1 MKQPR
6 VLIISPAVANA
17 NNGNWQTARR
27 WSCML
32 RPAFHITVAQAW
44 NGEPFDVMLAL
55 HARRSADSIAAWA
68 QAQGVTANARGLG
81 VVLTGTDLY
90 RDIQTDAMAQA
101 SLRFA
106 KHLVVLQECGPD
118 ALPHTLRLKT
128 RVIFQS
134 AGSRKPVQKTRQ
146 HLRAVMVG
154 HLRDEKS
161 PQTLFEAA
169 RILKDS
175 PDILIDHIGESLDA
189 SLGSQARAT
198 AAACPGYRW
207 LGGLSHETTRRH
219 IQRAHLLVHT
229 SRMEG
234 GAHVIMEAV
243 CSGTTGCVEVTRLQ
257 FDPSIISL
265 TQILQVFFDI
275 HDPTTL
281 NRQGADVGT
290 QYRSGVYYENA
301 AQAQT
306 ARDVIAKIEREQ
318 KINIVTE
325 VLPLERYQ
333 AAEDYH
339 QDYLA
344 NNPRQPYC
352 QMVAAPKLAK
362 ARQTFKHLLK

>member
-1 MKQPR
+1 
-6 VLIISPAVANA
+6 
-17 NNGNWQTARR
+17 
-27 WSCML
+27 ML

-44 NGEPFDVMLAL
+44 NGDPFDVMLAL

-68 QAQGVTANARGLG
+68 QAQGVTATARGLG

-219 IQRAHLLVHT
+219 IQRAHLLVHP

-243 CSGTTGCVEVTRLQ
+243 CSGTPVLASRIAGNVGMLGEDYPGYFAHGDAQGLADLLVRCREDQTAPDPDTLYAKLEDRCARRVPLFAPETERAALTRLVN
-257 FDPSIISL
+257 D
-265 TQILQVFFDI
+265 
-275 HDPTTL
+275 
-281 NRQGADVGT
+281 
-290 QYRSGVYYENA
+290 
-301 AQAQT
+301 
-306 ARDVIAKIEREQ
+306 
-318 KINIVTE
+318 
-325 VLPLERYQ
+325 
-333 AAEDYH
+333 
-339 QDYLA
+339 
-344 NNPRQPYC
+344 
-352 QMVAAPKLAK
+352 
-362 ARQTFKHLLK
+362 LLK

>member
-27 WSCML
+27 WSRML
-32 RPAFHITVAQAW
+32 RPAFHVTVAQAW
-44 NGEPFDVMLAL
+44 NGEPFDVVLAL

-68 QAQGVTANARGLG
+68 QAQGVTATARGLG

-219 IQRAHLLVHT
+219 IQRAHLLVHP

-243 CSGTTGCVEVTRLQ
+243 CSGTPVLASRIAGNVGMLGEDYPGYFAHGDAQGLADLLVRCREDQTAPDPDTLYAKLEDRCARRVPLFAPETERAALTRLVN
-257 FDPSIISL
+257 D
-265 TQILQVFFDI
+265 
-275 HDPTTL
+275 
-281 NRQGADVGT
+281 
-290 QYRSGVYYENA
+290 
-301 AQAQT
+301 
-306 ARDVIAKIEREQ
+306 
-318 KINIVTE
+318 
-325 VLPLERYQ
+325 
-333 AAEDYH
+333 
-339 QDYLA
+339 
-344 NNPRQPYC
+344 
-352 QMVAAPKLAK
+352 
-362 ARQTFKHLLK
+362 LLK

>member
-27 WSCML
+27 WSRML
-32 RPAFHITVAQAW
+32 RPAFHVTVAQAW
-44 NGEPFDVMLAL
+44 NGEPFDVVLAL

-68 QAQGVTANARGLG
+68 QAQGVTATARGLG

-243 CSGTTGCVEVTRLQ
+243 CSGTPVLASRIAGNVGMLGEDYPGYFAHGNAQGLADLLVRCREDQAAPAPNTLYAKLEDRCARRVPLFAPETERAALTRLVN
-257 FDPSIISL
+257 D
-265 TQILQVFFDI
+265 
-275 HDPTTL
+275 
-281 NRQGADVGT
+281 
-290 QYRSGVYYENA
+290 
-301 AQAQT
+301 
-306 ARDVIAKIEREQ
+306 
-318 KINIVTE
+318 
-325 VLPLERYQ
+325 
-333 AAEDYH
+333 
-339 QDYLA
+339 
-344 NNPRQPYC
+344 
-352 QMVAAPKLAK
+352 
-362 ARQTFKHLLK
+362 LLK

>member
-1 MKQPR
+1 
-6 VLIISPAVANA
+6 
-17 NNGNWQTARR
+17 
-27 WSCML
+27 ML

-44 NGEPFDVMLAL
+44 NGDPFDVMLAL

-169 RILKDS
+169 CILKDS

-243 CSGTTGCVEVTRLQ
+243 CSGTPVLASRIAGNVGMLGEDYPGYFAHGDAQGLADLLVRCREDPAALAPNTLYAKLEDRCARRVPLFAPETERAALTRL
-257 FDPSIISL
+257 
-265 TQILQVFFDI
+265 V
-275 HDPTTL
+275 HD
-281 NRQGADVGT
+281 
-290 QYRSGVYYENA
+290 
-301 AQAQT
+301 
-306 ARDVIAKIEREQ
+306 
-318 KINIVTE
+318 
-325 VLPLERYQ
+325 
-333 AAEDYH
+333 
-339 QDYLA
+339 
-344 NNPRQPYC
+344 
-352 QMVAAPKLAK
+352 
-362 ARQTFKHLLK
+362 LLK